1 MGLCHHR
8 LGRHAAAEIL
18 LKASLGLSDRHYP
31 NYLLGT
37 VYSAQKRYDAA
48 AKALKHAIELRGEPE
63 GTKVFDHEEL
73 GLCYQKLGRHA
84 EARRVFLA
92 GYQINP
98 GRHRITYLLAESNDK
113 LGRDEDAINYY
124 QRYLDQNPA
133 NTEWKAQA
141 NRRLAALKP
150 TPSVRQ
156 KSDKG
161 TDALMNGIF
170 KVIDAVSKSM
180 EDFKRD

>member
-1 MGLCHHR
+1 M
-8 LGRHAAAEIL
+8 
-18 LKASLGLSDRHYP
+18 
-31 NYLLGT
+31 
-37 VYSAQKRYDAA
+37 
-48 AKALKHAIELRGEPE
+48 
-63 GTKVFDHEEL
+63 FDHEEL

-84 EARRVFLA
+84 EAQRVFLA

-124 QRYLDQNPA
+124 QRYLDQNPV